1 MGGLTLLDTSAWI
14 EYLRMTR
21 SEVNVRVRTM
31 LAEGE
36 PIASCDIVIMELLS
50 GTRSKKEWDAIWGL
64 MNRTRLLPVRPLFDY
79 QMGASL
85 YKLCRRNGFT
95 PANSNDIMVAAVAIG
110 KDVPILAA
118 DGDFERIASISTLEL
133 DAW

>member
-1 MGGLTLLDTSAWI
+1 MGRLTLLDTSAWI
-14 EYLRMTR
+14 EYLRMTG
-21 SEVNVRVRTM
+21 SEINVKVRTM
-31 LAEGE
+31 LVDGD

-50 GTRSKKEWDAIWGL
+50 GTRDKKEWEAIWAL

-95 PANSNDIMVAAVAIG
+95 PANTNDIMVAAVAIG
-110 KDVPILAA
+110 KEVPLLAA
-118 DGDFERIASISTLEL
+118 GTDFERISAISLLEL
-133 DAW
+133 AG